1 MSQWSTLT
9 RFQRVLLI
17 ALTALLAVFTV
28 VYPVLSRRKGIQYRD
43 ALLLWSA
50 QGENDVYAGRVDGAR
65 TVFTVAPDGTIQ
77 YRRGDTDYG
86 PYTVA
91 LDPSAVPRDSDMANV
106 LTGVEVR
113 DGADILFRG
122 GWYNSSF
129 PLLVDENGA
138 MERLFSL
145 SVHTSS
151 GKVCG
156 PDGQAL
162 APSYEPTASFL
173 LQLALEPPLTHR
185 GELYAYFTG
194 TLLAVVGI
202 VSILFADR
210 LFRWDLSFRIRDP
223 EGAEP
228 SEWEIFTR
236 YLGWIVCT
244 AGALIVYLMG
254 AFAIV

>member
-1 MSQWSTLT
+1 MEHPD
-9 RFQRVLLI
+9 
-17 ALTALLAVFTV
+17 
-28 VYPVLSRRKGIQYRD
+28 PVSAGPADRSDRPAGGLYRRLPRLSRRKGIQYRD

-65 TVFTVAPDGTIQ
+65 TVFTVASDGTIQ

-91 LDPSAVPRDSDMANV
+91 LDPSAVPRDSDMADV
-106 LTGVEVR
+106 LTGWRVR

-138 MERLFSL
+138 MEPLFSL

-151 GKVCG
+151 GKVYG
-156 PDGQAL
+156 PDGQTL

-210 LFRWDLSFRIRDP
+210 LFP
-223 EGAEP
+223 
-228 SEWEIFTR
+228 
-236 YLGWIVCT
+236 LGPPLPHPGPGGGRALGV
-244 AGALIVYLMG
+244 GALHPLRAG
-254 AFAIV
+254 SSARRGP

>member
-1 MSQWSTLT
+1 MSKWNTLT
-9 RFQRVLLI
+9 QFQRVLLI
-17 ALTALLAVFTV
+17 ALAVLLAVFTA
-28 VYPVLSRRKGIQYRD
+28 VYPILGRREGIPYRD

-50 QGENDVYAGRVDGAR
+50 QGETDVYAGRVDGER

-91 LDPSAVPRDSDMANV
+91 LDPSAVPRDSDMADV

-113 DGADILFRG
+113 DGEKILFRG
-122 GWYNSSF
+122 GWYNSGF
-129 PLLVDENGA
+129 PLLVDEHG
-138 MERLFSL
+138 ETESPFTI
-145 SVHTSS
+145 SVHTSG
-151 GKVCG
+151 GKVYG

-202 VSILFADR
+202 VSILFADQ
-210 LFRWDLSFRIRDP
+210 LFRWDLRFRIRDP
-223 EGAEP
+223 ERAEP

-244 AGALIVYLMG
+244 AGALIVYLAG
-254 AFAIV
+254 AFAIA

>member
-91 LDPSAVPRDSDMANV
+91 LDPSAVPRDSDMADV

-138 MERLFSL
+138 MEPLFSL

-151 GKVCG
+151 GKVYG
-156 PDGQAL
+156 PDGQTL

-210 LFRWDLSFRIRDP
+210 LFRWDLRFRIRDP

-244 AGALIVYLMG
+244 AGTLIVYLMG

>member
-65 TVFTVAPDGTIQ
+65 TVFTVASDGTIQ

-91 LDPSAVPRDSDMANV
+91 LDPSAVPRDSDMADV

-129 PLLVDENGA
+129 PLLVDVYKRQAHVPERFGRPAPGGGGPAGA
-138 MERLFSL
+138 GQRQPHRDRRPLRGGLRADDSGPHFGREHRLAAGRDGPALNECQTAAGSCSPAAVFFRSTRARPAFSL
-145 SVHTSS
+145 V
-151 GKVCG
+151 G
-156 PDGQAL
+156 
-162 APSYEPTASFL
+162 
-173 LQLALEPPLTHR
+173 R
-185 GELYAYFTG
+185 GEN
-194 TLLAVVGI
+194 
-202 VSILFADR
+202 
-210 LFRWDLSFRIRDP
+210 
-223 EGAEP
+223 
-228 SEWEIFTR
+228 
-236 YLGWIVCT
+236 
-244 AGALIVYLMG
+244 
-254 AFAIV
+254 

>member
-65 TVFTVAPDGTIQ
+65 TVFTVASDGTIQ

-91 LDPSAVPRDSDMANV
+91 LDPSAVPRDSDMADV

-138 MERLFSL
+138 MEPLFSL

-151 GKVCG
+151 GKVYG
-156 PDGQAL
+156 PDGQTL

-210 LFRWDLSFRIRDP
+210 LFRWNLGFLIRDP
-223 EGAEP
+223 ELAEP
-228 SEWEIFTR
+228 SDWELFGR
-236 YLGWIVCT
+236 RLGWIVCT
-244 AGALIVYLMG
+244 GGALIGYLVG
-254 AFAIV
+254 VFSIV

>member
-1 MSQWSTLT
+1 MISRWFWLMS
-9 RFQRVLLI
+9 
-17 ALTALLAVFTV
+17 VF
-28 VYPVLSRRKGIQYRD
+28 
-43 ALLLWSA
+43 SA
-50 QGENDVYAGRVDGAR
+50 QE
-65 TVFTVAPDGTIQ
+65 I
-77 YRRGDTDYG
+77 
-86 PYTVA
+86 
-91 LDPSAVPRDSDMANV
+91 S
-106 LTGVEVR
+106 
-113 DGADILFRG
+113 
-122 GWYNSSF
+122 
-129 PLLVDENGA
+129 LVG
-138 MERLFSL
+138 L
-145 SVHTSS
+145 
-151 GKVCG
+151 
-156 PDGQAL
+156 
-162 APSYEPTASFL
+162 L

>member
-138 MERLFSL
+138 MEPLFSL

-162 APSYEPTASFL
+162 SPTGASSTPILPAPCWPLWASSPSCLPTGSSAGTSAS
-173 LQLALEPPLTHR
+173 ASGTRR
-185 GELYAYFTG
+185 G
-194 TLLAVVGI
+194 
-202 VSILFADR
+202 
-210 LFRWDLSFRIRDP
+210 
-223 EGAEP
+223 P
-228 SEWEIFTR
+228 SPRSGRSSPVTW
-236 YLGWIVCT
+236 
-244 AGALIVYLMG
+244 AGSSARRGL
-254 AFAIV
+254 

>member
-1 MSQWSTLT
+1 MLRWYYNTT
-9 RFQRVLLI
+9 RAPCQRQK
-17 ALTALLAVFTV
+17 AKEKQKNAARPQNKEPS
-28 VYPVLSRRKGIQYRD
+28 PVRRF
-43 ALLLWSA
+43 S
-50 QGENDVYAGRVDGAR
+50 
-65 TVFTVAPDGTIQ
+65 F
-77 YRRGDTDYG
+77 
-86 PYTVA
+86 
-91 LDPSAVPRDSDMANV
+91 S
-106 LTGVEVR
+106 R

-138 MERLFSL
+138 MEPLFSL

-151 GKVCG
+151 GKVYG

-185 GELYAYFTG
+185 GEIDAYFTG
-194 TLLAVVGI
+194 TLLAVVDI